1 MSEIFPRGLENWD
14 STQGAIGAITA
25 FGHLQNQASI
35 KRKLDD
41 QIRLK
46 KEIIQQQEQSNLIE
60 KSRLE
65 IEKAR
70 LRIEQDRT
78 ELERLE
84 KEEQKLVTERIKT
97 IRKTLLTI
105 NQDIEPYTN

>member
-1 MSEIFPRGLENWD
+1 MSEIFPGRLDNWD
-14 STQGAIGAITA
+14 SNQGAIGAMTA
-25 FGHLQNQASI
+25 ISHAQNQASI
-35 KRKLDD
+35 KRKLEE

-60 KSRLE
+60 KNRLE

-70 LRIEQDRT
+70 LRIEQERT

-84 KEEQKLVTERIKT
+84 KEEQKMVSERIKT
-97 IRKTLLTI
+97 IRKALLTI
-105 NQDIEPYTN
+105 NQDIKPYTN